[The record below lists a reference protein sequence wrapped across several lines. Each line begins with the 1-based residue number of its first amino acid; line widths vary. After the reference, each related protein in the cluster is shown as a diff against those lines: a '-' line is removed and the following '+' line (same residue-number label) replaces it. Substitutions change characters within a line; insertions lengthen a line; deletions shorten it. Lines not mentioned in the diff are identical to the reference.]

1 MADVRFLILCGPPS
15 LDPSAAGFPPTE
27 PREPVDVVGERT
39 GTRRTML
46 RRRPDATGELATA
59 TGWWFAWRLMASN
72 NRRLACGVT
81 SFTARSGAVDAIT
94 RLRSVLAELQPH
106 VLTDPQNGSWGW
118 LAEADDVPVAACP
131 HWYERERD
139 CRNGFGRFTDAVGK
153 AQVADGGII
162 LRDHHSAPTAIA
174 QVKESRRWPN

>member
-15 LDPSAAGFPPTE
+15 LDPSTAGFPPAQ
-27 PREPVDVVGERT
+27 PREPVDVIGERT

-46 RRRPDATGELATA
+46 RRRPGTTGELAA
-59 TGWWFAWRLMASN
+59 ASGWWFAWRLMASN

-81 SFTARSGAVDAIT
+81 SFPARSGAVDAIA
-94 RLRSVLAELQPH
+94 RLRTALADLAPN
-106 VLTDPQNGSWGW
+106 VLTDPRNGSWGW
-118 LAEADDVPVAACP
+118 LAEADGVPVAACP

-139 CRNGFGRFTDAVGK
+139 CRNGFGRFTEAVGK

-162 LRDHHSAPTAIA
+162 LRDHHSSVAAVVH
-174 QVKESRRWPN
+174 VKEPRR